1 MQRASFE
8 ILGAVVAAIGLL
20 VGVYYAMIPCATNL
34 ADAQRLGIS
43 WCGYSRL
50 FALAGFFAAA
60 VGGAILALG
69 WKAKHSATDG
79 VEDSSPT
86 PEG

>member
-1 MQRASFE
+1 MQRTSFV

-34 ADAQRLGIS
+34 VDAQRLGIP

-50 FALAGFFAAA
+50 SALAGLFVAAM
-60 VGGAILALG
+60 GGAILALG
-69 WKAKHSATDG
+69 GKAKQSATDG
-79 VEDSSPT
+79 AEDSSPT